1 MSSPIARHPD
11 GSDCYTRDC
20 SRGQHLPLIKASQAI
35 AKGDAGAF
43 LDAKDAEDKLS
54 GGSYEPDPSDSD
66 TSETFLTDKA
76 SAVGDAAKRMK
87 AEIEANGG
95 KMEFP
100 GLFDL
105 DGNLQHAFL
114 VNGQFGPVWKVM
126 DKSGEYVDQ
135 WVSTSKAKNP
145 KTRKA
150 NMEKKGFRVGRV
162 KSPAYVRIEGNGT
175 GMGSMHTVQ
184 ANLRQYNTAK
194 IEDMEVVSNGAED
207 E

>member
-11 GSDCYTRDC
+11 GTDCYTRDC
-20 SRGQHLPLIKASQAI
+20 SRGQHLPLLNAGQAV
-35 AKGDAGAF
+35 AQHDVGAF
-43 LDAKDAEDKLS
+43 LDAKAAEDKMS
-54 GGSYEPDPSDSD
+54 GGGYEPDPSDSD

-87 AEIEANGG
+87 EEIEANGG

-100 GLFDL
+100 ALYDL
-105 DGNLQHAFL
+105 NGNLQHAFL

-126 DKSGEYVDQ
+126 DKSGEYVDK
-135 WVSTSKAKNP
+135 WVSASKAQNP

-150 NMEKKGFRVGRV
+150 NYEKKGYRVGRV

-175 GMGSMHTVQ
+175 GMGSMHTVH
-184 ANLRQYNTAK
+184 ANLRQYNNAK
-194 IEDMEVVSNGAED
+194 LEDMEVLDDGSDN
-207 E
+207 